1 MTDIRRTT
9 CPYDCPASCGLL
21 ATIENG
27 RVAGVAGD
35 PEHPA
40 SKGLICKKMQQYQL
54 SVNSPDRIL
63 FPMRRTG
70 NKGEGKFEPITWEE
84 AVREIAGHF
93 RQIIR
98 ENGPL
103 AILPSY
109 YSGTMGVIQ

>member
-70 NKGEGKFEPITWEE
+70 NKGEGKFEPITGK
-84 AVREIAGHF
+84 R
-93 RQIIR
+93 R
-98 ENGPL
+98 
-103 AILPSY
+103 
-109 YSGTMGVIQ
+109 

>member
-40 SKGLICKKMQQYQL
+40 SKGLICKKC
-54 SVNSPDRIL
+54 SSISCPSTA
-63 FPMRRTG
+63 RTG
-70 NKGEGKFEPITWEE
+70 SF
-84 AVREIAGHF
+84 F
-93 RQIIR
+93 
-98 ENGPL
+98 L
-103 AILPSY
+103 
-109 YSGTMGVIQ
+109 

>member
-1 MTDIRRTT
+1 
-9 CPYDCPASCGLL
+9 
-21 ATIENG
+21 
-27 RVAGVAGD
+27 
-35 PEHPA
+35 
-40 SKGLICKKMQQYQL
+40 MQQYQL

-109 YSGTMGVIQ
+109 YSGTMGVIQRKCGDAFFNRLGARPLILRLCANAKGMGYASVMGQTPCLEPEELKTQ